1 MKKRNKISVLI
12 TSYKNASLLKLCI
25 NSFKENLKGISHE
38 IIVADSETDEE
49 IRDLMREH
57 FPEIEFI
64 SNKEN
69 VGYGAL
75 FNQLLKKA
83 KGQYYFVVNADII
96 IKDDAIKKL
105 LSYLKENPE
114 VGVVGPKLIN
124 FDNSIQ
130 ASFFRFYRIT
140 TVIYRR
146 TFLKRLP
153 WAKRE
158 LDRFLMKDIKKNKPF
173 ECDWIMGSALMM
185 RAETAEKVGHMD
197 DRFFMYFED
206 VDWCWRV
213 WEKGFKVVYNPLVRV
228 YHYHGKAS
236 ANKGILR
243 AILFNEYAR
252 VHIKSAVQFFWKH
265 KTLGW
270 KKPY

>member
-1 MKKRNKISVLI
+1 MKKPKLSVLI
-12 TSYKNASLLKLCI
+12 TSYKNAPLLKLCI
-25 NSFKENLKGISHE
+25 NSFKENLTDLSYE
-38 IIVADSETDEE
+38 IIVADSETEE
-49 IRDLMREH
+49 DVRDLMRED
-57 FPEIEFI
+57 FPKIKFI
-64 SNKEN
+64 ANKKN
-69 VGYGAL
+69 VGYGFL

-83 KGQYYFVVNADII
+83 QGDFYFVVNADII
-96 IKDDAIKKL
+96 IKDNAVQKLIK
-105 LSYLKENPE
+105 YLEENPK

-140 TVIYRR
+140 TIIYRR
-146 TFLKRLP
+146 TFIKKMP

-158 LDRFLMKDIKKNKPF
+158 LDRFLMKNVKKTKPF

-185 RAETAEKVGHMD
+185 KSETAKKIGFMD
-197 DRFFMYFED
+197 SRFFMYFED

-213 WEKGFKVVYNPLVRV
+213 WEKGLKVVYNPLVKV

-236 ANKGILR
+236 ANRGILR
-243 AILFNEYAR
+243 AVLFNKYAR
-252 VHIKSAVQFFWKH
+252 IHIESAIKFFWKH